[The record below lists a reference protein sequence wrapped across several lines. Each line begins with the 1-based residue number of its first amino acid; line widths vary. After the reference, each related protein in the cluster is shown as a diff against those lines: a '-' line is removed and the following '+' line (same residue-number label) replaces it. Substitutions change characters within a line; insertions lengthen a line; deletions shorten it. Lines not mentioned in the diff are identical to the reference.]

1 LLRPLFIL
9 LAVTCIGFAL
19 WGLDTAHEKT
29 SQKQEAAAIQVG
41 VAKVTKRDIGEI
53 LSGLGTVT
61 PLATITVQA
70 QIAGLLMSVGF
81 KEGQI
86 VKKGDF
92 LAQIDDRP
100 YVALKQQYE
109 GQLAH
114 DEGVLEQANLDNVR
128 YATLVK
134 QDSIARQTA
143 EDQALL
149 VKQTEGTVATD
160 RSLIAQQEL
169 NILYCHIIA
178 PVTGRVGLRLLDP
191 GNYINLPNTNGI
203 VVLTQLQPISVVFVL
218 PEDVIQDVWDE
229 QRAGKVLQVTATNRS
244 DEKELAMGIVDSIDN
259 LADTTTGTVKLRAR
273 FANDDLR
280 LFPNQFVNARL
291 LLRTL
296 QGVVIAPVSAVQ
308 HGAPGAYV
316 YRIKPDDTVEVR
328 VVKTGV
334 TEGDRMQIVSGLD
347 PGDEVVVDGADRLRD
362 GAKIR
367 IVPDASNPATSE
379 QHAADG
385 GSRP

>member
-1 LLRPLFIL
+1 MLRPLFIL

-259 LADTTTGTVKLRAR
+259 LADTTTGTVKIRAR